1 MKKNKSI
8 LRRNLILSL
17 IFGMGM
23 GVIFPVYASFFVD
36 FKSPVMKI
44 FFVAGCIVAGLVVGI
59 VSFLINNRIVV
70 RMAKRVVSVIQSIN
84 KGDQT
89 DFSALDIDSDD
100 ALGILITQFK
110 ETLQQYNDTLQI
122 RKQTAK
128 TAFNLGK
135 QFEARISMTSESIKV
150 LNRTVELICS
160 AVGELGIQG
169 SHMEKNFEQ
178 VNKSTLL
185 NVSNV
190 IELFASINEF
200 GKTIFTQSETV
211 EQLLSAIGQ
220 VERQIGSE
228 SETQEKIDLIHIS
241 VNLER
246 EIQTTIDT
254 SANIF
259 AKVRKNL
266 EAIGGIAE
274 RTNILSINASIE
286 SARLG
291 KAGAGF
297 RVISTNIKQLAGEVH
312 AFIETIN
319 REMDNGENKLSAVS
333 DSLMHAINSQ
343 VKVVDSIRTA
353 LQAISERSGSV
364 TTQTALMQENRS
376 HIDELLLD
384 VKNNMQNL
392 KEIVINTRLSL
403 SQVLETSNIINT
415 GITTLTEKSTI
426 IELNE
431 KQSNLALGEFTRKV
445 QGLSID
451 DSKAS
456 AESLSDDQIQEELES
471 IDSL

>member
-1 MKKNKSI
+1 M
-8 LRRNLILSL
+8 ILSL

-23 GVIFPVYASFFVD
+23 GVIFPVYASFFVN
-36 FKSPVMKI
+36 FKSPLMEL
-44 FFVAGCIVAGLVVGI
+44 FFIAGCIAAGLVVGI
-59 VSFLINNRIVV
+59 VSFLINNRVVV
-70 RMAKRVVSVIQSIN
+70 RMADQVVSVIKSIN
-84 KGDQT
+84 KEEQT
-89 DFSALDIDSDD
+89 DFSTLDIDSDD
-100 ALGILITQFK
+100 ALGILIGQFK
-110 ETLQQYNDTLQI
+110 ETLQHYNDTLQI
-122 RKQTAK
+122 RKLTAQS
-128 TAFNLGK
+128 AFNLGM
-135 QFEARISMTSESIKV
+135 QFEARMNMTSESIKV

-169 SHMEKNFEQ
+169 THMETNFDQ

-211 EQLLSAIGQ
+211 EQLLAAISL
-220 VERQIGSE
+220 VERQIGSDKGIH
-228 SETQEKIDLIHIS
+228 EKINLIQIS
-241 VNLER
+241 VNLEH

-254 SANIF
+254 SASIF
-259 AKVRKNL
+259 AEVRKNL

-297 RVISTNIKQLAGEVH
+297 RVISTNIKQLAGEVQT
-312 AFIETIN
+312 FIDTIN
-319 REMDNGENKLSAVS
+319 REMDNGQKKLASVS
-333 DSLMHAINSQ
+333 DSLMQAIKAQ
-343 VKVVDSIRTA
+343 VSVVDSIRNA

-364 TTQTALMQENRS
+364 TVQTALMQENRS
-376 HIDELLLD
+376 HIDELLQD
-384 VKNNMQNL
+384 VKSNMQNL
-392 KEIVINTRLSL
+392 KEIVINTKLTL
-403 SQVLETSNIINT
+403 NQVLETSNIINT

-431 KQSNLALGEFTRKV
+431 KQSGLALGEFTRKV
-445 QGLSID
+445 QGLSMD
-451 DSKAS
+451 DSIVATDVS
-456 AESLSDDQIQEELES
+456 SDGEIHEELES

>member
-1 MKKNKSI
+1 MKKKSI

-23 GVIFPVYASFFVD
+23 GIIFPVYASFFVS
-36 FKSPVMKI
+36 FKSSVMEL
-44 FFVAGCIVAGLVVGI
+44 FFIAGCIVAGLVVGI
-59 VSFLINNRIVV
+59 VSFLINNRVVV
-70 RMAKRVVSVIQSIN
+70 RMADQVVSVIKSIN
-84 KGDQT
+84 KGEQT
-89 DFSALDIDSDD
+89 DFAALDIDSDD
-100 ALGILITQFK
+100 ALGILIGQFK
-110 ETLQQYNDTLQI
+110 ETLQQYNYTLQL
-122 RKQTAK
+122 RKQTAQS
-128 TAFNLGK
+128 AFTLGK
-135 QFEARISMTSESIKV
+135 QFEARISMTSESISV
-150 LNRTVELICS
+150 LNRTVALISS
-160 AVGELGIQG
+160 AVGELGVQG
-169 SHMEKNFEQ
+169 SHMEKNFDQ

-211 EQLLSAIGQ
+211 ERLLAAISL

-228 SETQEKIDLIHIS
+228 KGDQEKINLIHIS
-241 VNLER
+241 VNLEH

-259 AKVRKNL
+259 AEVRKNL

-297 RVISTNIKQLAGEVH
+297 RVISTNIKQLAGEVQT
-312 AFIETIN
+312 FIDTIN
-319 REMDNGENKLSAVS
+319 REMDNGQKKLSSVS
-333 DSLMHAINSQ
+333 DSLMQAINAQ
-343 VKVVDSIRTA
+343 VSVVDSIRNA

-364 TTQTALMQENRS
+364 TAQTALMQENRS

-392 KEIVINTRLSL
+392 KEIVNNTKITLN
-403 SQVLETSNIINT
+403 QVLETSNIINT

-431 KQSNLALGEFTRKV
+431 KQSSLALGEFTRKV

-451 DSKAS
+451 DSIATSNAS
-456 AESLSDDQIQEELES
+456 SAADLHEELES
-471 IDSL
+471 VDSL